1 MKNYTFDDIKEKT
14 FICYYEKTE
23 ENLIVHHADG
33 STDEIPNTNHN
44 ERNILNRMKLQI
56 ENAIGYR
63 DYNKK
68 LLRFNSIIGVS
79 AVTFI
84 SLQTYLNNIGE
95 QTMPNDI
102 SILIAL
108 VASAMVSYGIKETI
122 ENIQDYDK
130 NKMYLDNEED
140 INKTIE
146 DDININDVQFMKYN
160 DVKKLVKSVK
170 N

>member
-1 MKNYTFDDIKEKT
+1 MKNYTFDDTKEKT

-23 ENLIVHHADG
+23 ETLVVHHADG
-33 STDEIPNTNHN
+33 SIDEIPNTNHN

-56 ENAIGYR
+56 EKAAGYR
-63 DYNKK
+63 EYNKK
-68 LLRFNSIIGVS
+68 LLRFNSIIGAS
-79 AVTFI
+79 AVTFLT
-84 SLQTYLNNIGE
+84 LQTYLNNIGE

-102 SILIAL
+102 SIMIAL
-108 VASAMVSYGIKETI
+108 IASAMVSYGIKETI

-130 NKMYLDNEED
+130 NKMYLNNEE
-140 INKTIE
+140 NIE
-146 DDININDVQFMKYN
+146 DININDIQFMKYS